1 VSLVAFSVRG
11 EVRTWIGGGGD
22 AKWSTPANW
31 GGTAPAANDT
41 LVFSGTTQ
49 LASTN
54 DLAADTPIAGII
66 FNSDAGAFTLG
77 GNRIALDGPV
87 SNLSAS
93 AQTFSLGMALTGTR
107 VFDASNGAVTVNGSL
122 SGAGGLTKTGPQ
134 ALTLSASNSYDGVTT
149 VNNGILLVTHGDAL
163 GSTNGN
169 TVVKAG
175 TGGYLQLSGGIT
187 VPEPLYLDYQ
197 RPNALNQ
204 YIGESL
210 LNISGTNTLTGPITC
225 SRTRIYLSANTKLVF
240 TGGLTNLDGY
250 LIFSIPATSSVELSG
265 LPVKS
270 PNNLLYLLENGLLVA
285 NTPDN
290 VWSRIEVRSSMT
302 FRTDLKNTLPA
313 DSQVYLHL
321 NTSTLNLN
329 GYDQT
334 VAGIYNNCY
343 GVIRSDTPATL
354 TVNQAGNSLHRG
366 QLNGAVSLFK
376 DGAGTLILSN
386 TTSTTTGDITVTN
399 GTLVAALTKSI
410 GNSTNI
416 TVSGGTLDLRAPA
429 MIPDAARLSI
439 SGDGT
444 VAIGDGIVET
454 VSDFFV
460 NGVQQKSGTWGSTAS
475 GADHIDDTH
484 FSGNGVLFVQHSPP
498 FSATEATWDGEGT
511 DALLNTEANWQ
522 GDTLPLFDGAT
533 RALFGTGGATATV
546 DTAANLYG
554 ITFNR
559 AGDFTL
565 AAGDGALTLGAGGI
579 AAASPDTTS
588 RTYTINA
595 DVTLSDNATWSV
607 ATNGTGMTSLSIQG
621 AIGDGSDTYG
631 FTKTGAGTLLLSG
644 ANTYDGIT
652 TVDNGMMHITHGN
665 ALGSTRNNTV
675 VNAPSGGYLQLSG
688 NITVP
693 EPIYLNWQRND
704 YTGTPQLYALYN
716 LSGSN
721 TLAGEITCFRTRIHL
736 AGATTLVF
744 EGGLTN
750 IDGFVV
756 MDVPTASSAIFR
768 NKPVQSHTK
777 VMYLSGAGQYIF
789 QISGN
794 VWGKTAIIGNG
805 TVRTEVP
812 DALPPAATLE
822 FSTDNGKLD
831 LNGKDQTIAGIIDVG
846 KKGFIQSE
854 TPATLTV
861 NQNDNTTFAGRLT
874 GAVNLLKT
882 GSGTLTLSN
891 NLSTTTGDITVSEG
905 TLAVA
910 LENSLG
916 NSTNI
921 TVSGAAARLELRAS
935 SGIADTAAL
944 KIANDGAKVNLLA
957 GVGETVGW
965 LYLGGKMQRAGTY
978 GSASS
983 GAIHKDATH
992 FSGTGILTVLHD
1004 QSGTLVSVR

>member
-1 VSLVAFSVRG
+1 MTTGRLGIALCMCLAAWSVQG
-11 EVRTWIGGGGD
+11 ETRTWTGGGAD
-22 AKWSTPANW
+22 ANWSTPANW
-31 GGTAPAANDT
+31 GGTAPTANDT

-49 LASTN
+49 LASHN
-54 DLAADTPIAGII
+54 DLADDTPIAGVV
-66 FNSDAGAFTLG
+66 FTADAGAFTLSG
-77 GNRIALDGPV
+77 TPIALDGPV

-93 AQTFSLGMALTGTR
+93 AQTIGLGMALTGTR
-107 VFDASNGAVTVNGSL
+107 VFDASNGAITVSGTL
-122 SGAGGLTKTGPQ
+122 SGAGGLTKTGAQ
-134 ALTLSASNSYDGVTT
+134 ALTLAASNSYDGVTT
-149 VNNGILLVTHGDAL
+149 VNNGILLVTHGNAL

-169 TVVKAG
+169 TVVNAPS
-175 TGGYLQLSGGIT
+175 GGYLQLSGGIT
-187 VPEPLYLDYQ
+187 VPEPLYLNWQ
-197 RPNALNQ
+197 RPDDKGNATALD
-204 YIGESL
+204 SL
-210 LNISGTNTLTGPITC
+210 LNLSGTNTLTGAVTC
-225 SRTRIYLSANTKLVF
+225 FKTRIYLSGGTKLIF

-270 PNNLLYLLENGLLVA
+270 PNNLLHLLDNGLLVA

-498 FSATEATWDGEGT
+498 FSATEATWDGEGEDT
-511 DALLNTEANWQ
+511 FLSTAANWQ
-522 GDTLPLFDGAT
+522 GDAAPLFDGST
-533 RALFGTGGATATV
+533 HALFGTGGATATV
-546 DTAANLYG
+546 DIAANLYG

-559 AGDFTL
+559 AGAFTFE
-565 AAGDGALTLGAGGI
+565 AGSGSLSVGGGGI
-579 AAASPDTTS
+579 SAASPDTTS

-595 DVTLSDNATWSV
+595 DVTLTDNAAWHV
-607 ATNGTGMTSLSIQG
+607 ATNETGKTSLSITG

-652 TVDNGMMHITHGN
+652 TVDNGMLHISHGN
-665 ALGSTRNNTV
+665 ALGSSRNNTV
-675 VNAPSGGYLQLSG
+675 
-688 NITVP
+688 
-693 EPIYLNWQRND
+693 
-704 YTGTPQLYALYN
+704 
-716 LSGSN
+716 
-721 TLAGEITCFRTRIHL
+721 
-736 AGATTLVF
+736 
-744 EGGLTN
+744 
-750 IDGFVV
+750 
-756 MDVPTASSAIFR
+756 
-768 NKPVQSHTK
+768 
-777 VMYLSGAGQYIF
+777 
-789 QISGN
+789 
-794 VWGKTAIIGNG
+794 
-805 TVRTEVP
+805 
-812 DALPPAATLE
+812 
-822 FSTDNGKLD
+822 
-831 LNGKDQTIAGIIDVG
+831 
-846 KKGFIQSE
+846 
-854 TPATLTV
+854 
-861 NQNDNTTFAGRLT
+861 
-874 GAVNLLKT
+874 
-882 GSGTLTLSN
+882 
-891 NLSTTTGDITVSEG
+891 
-905 TLAVA
+905 
-910 LENSLG
+910 
-916 NSTNI
+916 
-921 TVSGAAARLELRAS
+921 
-935 SGIADTAAL
+935 
-944 KIANDGAKVNLLA
+944 
-957 GVGETVGW
+957 
-965 LYLGGKMQRAGTY
+965 
-978 GSASS
+978 
-983 GAIHKDATH
+983 
-992 FSGTGILTVLHD
+992 
-1004 QSGTLVSVR
+1004 